1 MDVYYLWYK
10 SSVNL
15 IKWWEWGITVGQ
27 ACYVMGGGIVME
39 GLYTST
45 GSRPDNEI
53 SECSGVQC
61 TSCIVYSS
69 IQGIFIYE
77 HTRRLSIFLS
87 SCFLLTDRVSHFSCL
102 FFFKLSASNSTDEKK
117 SVVWEIIYTGRI
129 LIVQFDVIYL
139 DIVKKM

>member
-1 MDVYYLWYK
+1 M
-10 SSVNL
+10 
-15 IKWWEWGITVGQ
+15 GVGNYCW
-27 ACYVMGGGIVME
+27 AGMLCNGGGGELLWRV
-39 GLYTST
+39 YTCPR

-53 SECSGVQC
+53 SECSIVQC

-77 HTRRLSIFLS
+77 HLLRRRLSIFLS
-87 SCFLLTDRVSHFSCL
+87 SSFLLTDRVSHFSCF

-117 SVVWEIIYTGRI
+117 SVVWVILYTGRI

-139 DIVKKM
+139 DKKM